1 MTASLWKDRKK
12 LKTLYN
18 IQQNPSPTYHKKI
31 LRRFIEK
38 LSLFIPF
45 RRRSSGGMTVEAT
58 IVLPICIFFLLNLG
72 SAVEMI
78 RLHNHLQLALWDSGR
93 RIALYGCEYSDNDVA
108 SLISAV
114 YLKAGVTEYVGKE
127 YLDNSPLE
135 NGSES
140 LRFWESRMLERDK
153 LDIRLTYAIS
163 PPVSLAGFRRFRMS
177 NRYFVHLWNGYE
189 IPEQRAETEVVYMAE
204 NGRVCHKDRKCTHLL
219 LSIRRVFREELD
231 RERNQWGSR
240 YVPCE
245 KCATGQLPE
254 CFYVTREGHCFHYR
268 EDCPGLKRTVLT
280 LTPEEVQGYPY
291 CSRCGGE

>member
-93 RIALYGCEYSDNDVA
+93 RIALYGCEYCDKEVA

-114 YLKAGVTEYVGKE
+114 YLKAVVTEYVGKE

-140 LRFWESRMLERDK
+140 LRFWESRMLESDK

-177 NRYFVHLWNGYE
+177 NRYFVHLGN
-189 IPEQRAETEVVYMAE
+189 
-204 NGRVCHKDRKCTHLL
+204 
-219 LSIRRVFREELD
+219 
-231 RERNQWGSR
+231 GSR
-240 YVPCE
+240 YRN
-245 KCATGQLPE
+245 KGRRQ
-254 CFYVTREGHCFHYR
+254 RWSIWQ
-268 EDCPGLKRTVLT
+268 RTVGFVIKT
-280 LTPEEVQGYPY
+280 GSVHICCCRFEEFFGRSWTGREINGAAGMFPAKSVQQDN
-291 CSRCGGE
+291 CRSVFM